1 MCKNKN
7 FFKQADELAH
17 TFDSLNTFTNI
28 FLKHKKK
35 ISSKNFNYF
44 MFLKYIV
51 FEIRQILFRR
61 KRSKQLYNFWNFK
74 DRRLLKSLKIE

>member
-1 MCKNKN
+1 
-7 FFKQADELAH
+7 
-17 TFDSLNTFTNI
+17 
-28 FLKHKKK
+28 
-35 ISSKNFNYF
+35 